1 MTRPYRAK
9 MLRCPGDD
17 ERLLAERV
25 VVSEWCTGVL
35 GGGCECRYGASATYQ
50 SPLVT
55 ADSCTSRR
63 MRCVVQMGGGV
74 DGWTRAGPSSF
85 HRVSARRRPA
95 TGTTRWVCITGGS
108 AARGRWGAAQETLL
122 EGCGGP
128 AGGALQKGRSRT
140 ISPCS
145 CRPARILARPR
156 ACGIARQ
163 PYVLA
168 AAARRAWVKVRI
180 DSVTSPQVGPLR
192 GG

>member
-1 MTRPYRAK
+1 MVPK
-9 MLRCPGDD
+9 GLRGDD
-17 ERLLAERV
+17 FVVLVPAGSNSSAPSRLRHREVTLRASRGREESAGRGLDRLDRFA
-25 VVSEWCTGVL
+25 SDL
-35 GGGCECRYGASATYQ
+35 GGDE
-50 SPLVT
+50 
-55 ADSCTSRR
+55 
-63 MRCVVQMGGGV
+63 GGV
-74 DGWTRAGPSSF
+74 GGWTRAGPSSF
-85 HRVSARRRPA
+85 QRVSARRRPA
-95 TGTTRWVCITGGS
+95 TGTTRWVCITDGS

-128 AGGALQKGRSRT
+128 AGGASQKGRSRT

-145 CRPARILARPR
+145 CRPTRILARPR

>member
-1 MTRPYRAK
+1 MAPQQGRRSDDFVVLAPAGSNAGAPSRPRHPEVILRAS
-9 MLRCPGDD
+9 RDREESAIQGPD
-17 ERLLAERV
+17 RLDRFA
-25 VVSEWCTGVL
+25 SDL
-35 GGGCECRYGASATYQ
+35 GGDE
-50 SPLVT
+50 
-55 ADSCTSRR
+55 
-63 MRCVVQMGGGV
+63 GGV
-74 DGWTRAGPSSF
+74 GGWTRAGPSSF

-95 TGTTRWVCITGGS
+95 TVTTRWVCIAGGS
-108 AARGRWGAAQETLL
+108 AARERWGAAQETLL